1 MIIRTQ
7 AFARIGWLGNPSDG
21 YFGKTISCSI
31 RNFAAEV
38 TLWESPTLQILPNR
52 VHDATEFDSLHSLAE
67 TAERDGYYGGLRLL
81 FATAKKFY
89 EYCSQQSISL
99 PDRNFTISYET
110 NIPRQ
115 VGLGG
120 SSAIITAAFK
130 ALMQFFE
137 LTDAQIPKPMQP
149 NVILSVETEELDI
162 AAGLQ
167 DRVIQ
172 VYGGTVYMDFAKEL
186 MHQQGYGNYEYL
198 DSHALP
204 RLFLAYIGE
213 SAGESGKVHS
223 NLRYRWQQ
231 GEREVLEAV
240 SAWASFAEQGKDA
253 ILRRDEETI
262 ARLMNANFDL
272 RRKILGDDVIGRKN
286 LEMVEIARRFG
297 LPAKF
302 SGSGGAIV
310 GMFHA
315 DEEFRQLHEAYR
327 ARGYECVR
335 VEIAE

>member
-1 MIIRTQ
+1 MIIRTR
-7 AFARIGWLGNPSDG
+7 AFARIGLLGNPSDG

-31 RNFAAEV
+31 QNFAAQV

-52 VHDATEFDSLHSLAE
+52 SSDATEFDSLDTLAE
-67 TAERDGYYGGLRLL
+67 TAVRDGYYGGLRLL
-81 FATAKKFY
+81 FATAKKFW
-89 EYCSQQSISL
+89 EHCSKAGIRL
-99 PDRNFTISYET
+99 PQRNFTISYQT

-130 ALMQFFE
+130 ALMQFYE
-137 LTDAQIPKPMQP
+137 LTDSDIPKPVQP

-172 VYGGTVYMDFAKEL
+172 VYGGTVYMDFAKTL
-186 MHQQGYGNYEYL
+186 MDEQGYGNYESL
-198 DSHALP
+198 DSSSLP

-223 NLRYRWQQ
+223 NLRYRYQQ
-231 GEREVLEAV
+231 GEPEVLEAIR
-240 SAWASFAEQGKDA
+240 SWAWFAEQGKEA
-253 ILRRDEETI
+253 FARRDYETI
-262 ARLMNANFDL
+262 ANLMNANFDL
-272 RRKILGDDVIGRKN
+272 RRKILGDAVIGKKN
-286 LEMVEIARRFG
+286 LEMVETARSFG

-310 GMFHA
+310 GMHHS
-315 DEEFRQLHEAYR
+315 DEEFRKLHAAYR
-327 ARGYECVR
+327 ERGYECVQ
-335 VEIAE
+335 VEVAA

>member
-7 AFARIGWLGNPSDG
+7 AFARIGLLGNPSDG

-31 RNFAAEV
+31 RNFAAQV

-52 VHDATEFDSLHSLAE
+52 SSDATEFESLDALAE
-67 TAERDGYYGGLRLL
+67 TAIRDGYYGGLRLL
-81 FATAKKFY
+81 FATAKKFW
-89 EYCSQQSISL
+89 EYCSKHEIRL
-99 PDRNFTISYET
+99 PLRNFTVSYQT

-130 ALMQFFE
+130 AMMQFYG
-137 LTDAQIPKPMQP
+137 LTDNDIPKPIQP

-172 VYGGTVYMDFAKEL
+172 VYGGTVYMDFDRTL
-186 MHQQGYGNYEYL
+186 MEQRGYGHYEPL
-198 DSHALP
+198 DSGLLP
-204 RLFLAYIGE
+204 PLFLAYLGE
-213 SAGESGKVHS
+213 SAGESGRVHS
-223 NLRYRWQQ
+223 NLRYRYQQ
-231 GEREVLEAV
+231 GEPEVLEAIRQ
-240 SAWASFAEQGKDA
+240 WASFAEQGKDVLA
-253 ILRRDEETI
+253 RRDYTTL
-262 ARLMNANFDL
+262 ARLMNDNFNL
-272 RRKILGDDVIGRKN
+272 RRKILGDAVIGKKN
-286 LEMVEIARRFG
+286 LEMIEIARSFG

-310 GMFHA
+310 GMYHS
-315 DEEFRQLHEAYR
+315 DEEFRQLRDAYR
-327 ARGYECVR
+327 ERGYECVR
-335 VEIAE
+335 VEVAE